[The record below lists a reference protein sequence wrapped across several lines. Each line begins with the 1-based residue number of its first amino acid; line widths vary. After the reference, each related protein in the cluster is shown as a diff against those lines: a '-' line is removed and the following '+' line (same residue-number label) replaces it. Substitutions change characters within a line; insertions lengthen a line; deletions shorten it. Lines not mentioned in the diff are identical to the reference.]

1 MRLNYKRTIFVGF
14 AFFLISAFWQA
25 YDTIIPKMLT
35 NRFGMAQSYSGVVMA
50 LDNVLALFLLP
61 FFGALSDK
69 CASRRG
75 RRTPF
80 IIVGTILAAAAFL
93 VLSFA
98 DNMQLSHLSDAV
110 ADAPASYKA
119 LYDADLTINTPG
131 GEKIAIREKFTE
143 AEFTALAA
151 EGDSS
156 ESYTEYVLPAKS
168 AYAWKQTASS
178 PGTLIFFMCILLVVL
193 LSMSIFRSP
202 AVALMPDVTIKPL
215 RSKANA
221 VINLMGAAGGII
233 VLAMGILFK
242 TGSPA
247 NAYMSYT
254 VFFACIS
261 ALMIISL
268 IVFLMNV
275 RETEFVKEMR
285 EESRRFGL
293 DDGDDDGLSGDR
305 ALTGPQRRSLYLILL
320 SVVFWYM
327 GYNAITSKYS
337 VYAGAVLGLDY
348 NLTLMIA
355 TGSAILTYIPVG
367 LIASKIG
374 RKKTI
379 LAGVL
384 ILAASFFAASFM
396 TAGTPPMLMNI
407 FFMTAGIGWATINV
421 NSFPMVVE
429 LSTGSNVG
437 KYTGFYYTASMAA
450 QTITPVLSGMLL
462 DIKMT
467 YLFPYG
473 TFFVLLSF
481 VTMFLTKHGDSKPL
495 PAASIIESF
504 DVED

>member
-25 YDTIIPKMLT
+25 YDTIIPKILT

-178 PGTLIFFMCILLVVL
+178 PGTLIFF
-193 LSMSIFRSP
+193 R
-202 AVALMPDVTIKPL
+202 
-215 RSKANA
+215 
-221 VINLMGAAGGII
+221 
-233 VLAMGILFK
+233 
-242 TGSPA
+242 
-247 NAYMSYT
+247 
-254 VFFACIS
+254 
-261 ALMIISL
+261 
-268 IVFLMNV
+268 
-275 RETEFVKEMR
+275 
-285 EESRRFGL
+285 
-293 DDGDDDGLSGDR
+293 
-305 ALTGPQRRSLYLILL
+305 
-320 SVVFWYM
+320 
-327 GYNAITSKYS
+327 
-337 VYAGAVLGLDY
+337 
-348 NLTLMIA
+348 
-355 TGSAILTYIPVG
+355 
-367 LIASKIG
+367 
-374 RKKTI
+374 
-379 LAGVL
+379 
-384 ILAASFFAASFM
+384 
-396 TAGTPPMLMNI
+396 
-407 FFMTAGIGWATINV
+407 
-421 NSFPMVVE
+421 
-429 LSTGSNVG
+429 
-437 KYTGFYYTASMAA
+437 
-450 QTITPVLSGMLL
+450 
-462 DIKMT
+462 
-467 YLFPYG
+467 
-473 TFFVLLSF
+473 
-481 VTMFLTKHGDSKPL
+481 
-495 PAASIIESF
+495 
-504 DVED
+504 